1 MKKGMMFIAV
11 AATIMTAA
19 CSSKADKNV
28 SDEEMAVEAVA
39 EAEATDG
46 VDMPEAEAQPAAA
59 NMEVKV
65 DTTGYKTTASGL
77 KYKVVK
83 EGTGKQPAS
92 SSAVVKVHYAGKH
105 MNGETFDSSYDRGE
119 TIEFP
124 LNRVIP
130 GWTEGVQLMKEGA
143 KYQFIIPSELGYG
156 PTGTPGGPI
165 APNEDLYF
173 DIELFEVK

>member
-1 MKKGMMFIAV
+1 MKKIIMFV
-11 AATIMTAA
+11 AMSAAILVSA

-28 SDEEMAVEAVA
+28 SDASEVVDAAS
-39 EAEATDG
+39 EAEVMSGAD
-46 VDMPEAEAQPAAA
+46 VSEAAA
-59 NMEVKV
+59 PQMEVKV
-65 DTTGYKTTASGL
+65 DTTGYTTTASGL

-83 EGTGKQPAS
+83 EGTGKQPS
-92 SSAVVKVHYAGKH
+92 SPSAIVKVHYAGKH

-130 GWTEGVQLMKEGA
+130 GWTEGVQLMKEGS
-143 KYQFIIPSELGYG
+143 KYNFIIPSELGYG
-156 PTGTPGGPI
+156 PAGTPGGPI

-173 DIELFEVK
+173 EIELFEVK